1 MAIALANQSA
11 GLIGAPA
18 SAWTYTTGFT
28 PTVGRQMVVFVLTP
42 QASGASAYCWTIS
55 GPVDNF
61 RCVGTRSGVSGSYNI
76 SAWVGT
82 VNSTSTSI
90 GMFFSSTAVHG
101 IIVAE
106 FSGWTNL
113 SPVATLTNTTTF
125 TAGTPFSG
133 VAAPGGRDLAT
144 TGTNNLQIRSVLGFN
159 PATLSNLS
167 PTATGAVSDISISGT
182 PATTLTSAPG
192 GSTWFQNPNIPNSAT
207 GTSLVSTVAA
217 WTTGPSGGQMAA
229 FTMATGSLL
238 NGQSGTWTQ
247 LTNPVGIA
255 NTLVRICYRL
265 GTSLNGATN
274 TYTASASSTI
284 NAASIILGEKSL
296 VTRTAS
302 SSDTAS
308 VSDSPYA
315 PFTAYS
321 TLTYNVSLG
330 LWQYSGTPAAGD
342 ASFYVRSLSDTVANA
357 AHAIFT
363 NGTSTLVPIAAKAI
377 NDAGNGYEINLNGV
391 VPTVGGQTS
400 WPTITLIDFPNLQQI
415 LPRSLS
421 QGLSF
426 SDTNA
431 SGRAFFNTD
440 SISFNYP
447 YGPVEFSSDPSVL
460 TQAWEAVYND
470 TTPDQY
476 RAPIGIATSG
486 DSILYVIS
494 NNFDWFQS
502 GMQMILAGADGSIV
516 GPLNITGGGEV
527 IDLFGNPNG
536 ALYIYVEPNVPTG
549 SQSISYFRWAYLIP
563 ATVTFQDFVNAMAVV
578 PQAIGTPDPTDGSSP
593 PFLGGLV

>member
-11 GLIGAPA
+11 GLIGTAA
-18 SAWTYTTGFT
+18 NTWTYTTGFT
-28 PTVGRQMVVFVLTP
+28 PTVGRQMVVFALTP
-42 QASGASAYCWTIS
+42 QASGASAYCWAMS
-55 GPVDNF
+55 GPVDSF

-90 GMFFSSTAVHG
+90 GMFFGSTAVHG

-125 TAGTPFSG
+125 TGGTPFSG
-133 VAAPGGRDLAT
+133 VDAPGGRDLIT
-144 TGTNNLQIRSVLGFN
+144 TGTNNLQIRSVLSFN

-167 PTATGAVSDISISGT
+167 PTSVGAVSDISMSGT

-192 GSTWFQNPNIPNSAT
+192 GSTWFQNLNVPNSTT
-207 GTSLVSTVAA
+207 GTSLVSTVAG

-247 LTNPVGIA
+247 LTNPTGIA
-255 NTLVRICYRL
+255 STLVRICYRL
-265 GTSLNGATN
+265 GTSLNGTTN

-296 VTRTAS
+296 VTRTSS

-315 PFTAYS
+315 PFTSYS
-321 TLTYNVSLG
+321 DLTYVVQTG
-330 LWQYSGTPAAGD
+330 LWVYSGTPAAGD
-342 ASFYVRSLSDTVANA
+342 TGFYVRSLSDIVANA
-357 AHAIFT
+357 THAIFT
-363 NGTSTLVPIAAKAI
+363 NGTSTIVPIAGKSV
-377 NDAGNGYEINLNGV
+377 NSAGNGYVINLNGV

-400 WPTITLIDFPNLQQI
+400 WPTITLIDFPLLRQNMS
-415 LPRSLS
+415 RSSSDALALS
-421 QGLSF
+421 
-426 SDTNA
+426 
-431 SGRAFFNTD
+431 D
-440 SISFNYP
+440 SSAIQRNVFPSEALAYNYV
-447 YGPVEFSSDPSVL
+447 YGPVEFSSDPSVI
-460 TQAWEAVYND
+460 TQDWEAVYND
-470 TTPDQY
+470 TTADQY
-476 RAPIGIATSG
+476 RAPRGIATSG

-494 NNFDWFQS
+494 DNFDWFQS
-502 GMQMILAGADGSIV
+502 GMQLILAGADGSII
-516 GPLNITGGGEV
+516 GPINITGGGQV
-527 IDLFGNPNG
+527 ITTSGDPNG
-536 ALYIYVEPNVPTG
+536 VLYVYVDPVVPTG

-563 ATVTFQDFVNAMAVV
+563 GTATFQDFVNTMAVV
-578 PQAIGTPDPTDGSSP
+578 PQVIGVPDSVDGSLP
-593 PFLGGLV
+593 PFQGGLV